1 MKRPVKNI
9 GHVIALSAIVL
20 AAACS
25 AGNQISQTAAHIPM
39 PDITVTGRTD
49 LSSNPM
55 VATAVT
61 AHFAF
66 RIVNNADIPITLR
79 RIDIIGLDVAPI
91 RIESRNRPFNIAID
105 PHSVQSVDFITTA
118 TFSDRRA
125 SSPVSIR
132 AVALFD
138 SAEGN
143 LQKVVQPILQLELA
157 D

>member
-1 MKRPVKNI
+1 MIRI
-9 GHVIALSAIVL
+9 GNVIALSAILL

-25 AGNQISQTAAHIPM
+25 SGTQLSQNAAHIPA
-39 PDITVTGRTD
+39 PDITITGRTD
-49 LSSNPM
+49 LTSNPT
-55 VATAVT
+55 VATSVT
-61 AHFAF
+61 AHFEF

-79 RIDIIGLDVAPI
+79 RIDVIGLDVAPI
-91 RIESRNRPFNIAID
+91 RIESRNRPFNTVID

-118 TFSDRRA
+118 TFTDRRA

-157 D
+157 E

>member
-1 MKRPVKNI
+1 VKRIVN
-9 GHVIALSAIVL
+9 VIALSFIVL

-25 AGNQISQTAAHIPM
+25 SGTQISQTAAHIPM

-49 LSSNPM
+49 LSSNPT

-91 RIESRNRPFNIAID
+91 RIESRNRPFNTVID

-118 TFSDRRA
+118 TFQDRRA

-138 SAEGN
+138 SAQGN

-157 D
+157 E